1 MEWLIAAKPVVLLH
15 AFPFS
20 PEMWAPQV
28 AELEGRYTVYAPALP
43 GFGGREPGA
52 ASLEA
57 WAEELG
63 EALDDLGFEEAVF
76 VGLSMGGYL
85 AFRVWDLFPERVA
98 GLVLADTRAQP
109 DDAAGKAKRAE
120 LAARVRSEGTGVLV
134 ESFVPSVLGPGTL
147 AAETEE
153 KRAVVEWVER
163 WVREADPEGVARALE
178 ALAARPDSRP
188 LLGEI
193 EVPTLVLV
201 GEDDALTPPADAR
214 AMAAAIPD
222 AELLILPG
230 AGHMANLES
239 PEAFNTALLGFL
251 EKVYGG

>member
-1 MEWLIAAKPVVLLH
+1 MEWLIATKPVVLLH

-20 PEMWAPQV
+20 PEMWSPQV
-28 AELEGRYTVYAPALP
+28 AALEGRYSVFAPAMP

-57 WAEELG
+57 WAEELV

-85 AFRVWDLFPERVA
+85 AFRIWDLFPDRVA

-109 DDAAGKAKRAE
+109 DDEVGKAKRAE
-120 LAARVRSEGTGVLV
+120 LAARVRAEGSGVLV
-134 ESFVPSVLGPGTL
+134 ADFVPAVLGETTL
-147 AAETEE
+147 TSDDEE
-153 KRAVVEWVER
+153 RQEVRAWVER
-163 WVREADPEGVARALE
+163 WVSEADPEGVARALE

-201 GEDDALTPPADAR
+201 GEEDTLTPPADAR
-214 AMAAAIPD
+214 AIAAAIPYG
-222 AELLILPG
+222 ELLIVPA
-230 AGHMANLES
+230 AGHMANLEN

>member
-1 MEWLIAAKPVVLLH
+1 MEWLTCAKPVVLLH

-20 PEMWAPQV
+20 PEMWSLQV
-28 AELEGRYTVYAPALP
+28 TELEGRYSVFAPAMP

-57 WAEELG
+57 WAEELA
-63 EALDDLGFEEAVF
+63 ETLDNLGFDEAVF

-85 AFRVWDLFPERVA
+85 AFRIWDLFPERVA

-109 DDAAGKAKRAE
+109 DDGAGKARRAE
-120 LAARVRSEGTGVLV
+120 LAARVRAEGSRVLV
-134 ESFVPSVLGPGTL
+134 EDFVPAVLGQTTL
-147 AAETEE
+147 NSGDEE
-153 KRAVVEWVER
+153 RKAVRAWVER
-163 WVREADPEGVARALE
+163 WVSEADPEGVARALE

-201 GEDDALTPPADAR
+201 GEEDTLTPPADAR
-214 AMAAAIPD
+214 AIAAAVPD
-222 AELLILPG
+222 AEFLIVPE
-230 AGHMANLES
+230 AGHMANLEN

-251 EKVYGG
+251 EKVYGV

>member
-1 MEWLIAAKPVVLLH
+1 MEWLIAAKPVVFLH
-15 AFPFS
+15 AFPFN

-28 AELEGRYTVYAPALP
+28 AELEGRYSVYAPALP

-52 ASLEA
+52 ASLDA
-57 WAEELG
+57 WAEELD
-63 EALDDLGFEEAVF
+63 ETLDDLGFEEAVF

-85 AFRVWDLFPERVA
+85 AFRIWDLFPDRVA

-109 DDAAGKAKRAE
+109 DDEAGKAKRAE
-120 LAARVRSEGTGVLV
+120 LAARVRSGGTKVLI
-134 ESFVPSVLGPGTL
+134 EDFVPAVLGNSTL
-147 AAETEE
+147 AADSEE
-153 KRAVVEWVER
+153 KRAVVEWLEH

-188 LLGEI
+188 LLDGI
-193 EVPTLVLV
+193 EAPTLVLV
-201 GEDDALTPPADAR
+201 GEEDTLTPPDDAR
-214 AMAAAIPD
+214 AIAAAIPD
-222 AELLILPG
+222 AEFLIVPE
-230 AGHMANLES
+230 AGHMANLEN

>member
-1 MEWLIAAKPVVLLH
+1 
-15 AFPFS
+15 
-20 PEMWAPQV
+20 
-28 AELEGRYTVYAPALP
+28 
-43 GFGGREPGA
+43 
-52 ASLEA
+52 
-57 WAEELG
+57 
-63 EALDDLGFEEAVF
+63 
-76 VGLSMGGYL
+76 MGGYL
-85 AFRVWDLFPERVA
+85 AFRIWDLFPERVA
-98 GLVLADTRAQP
+98 GLVFADTRAQA
-109 DDAAGKAKRAE
+109 DDAAGKSKRAE
-120 LAARVRSEGTGVLV
+120 LAARVRSEGMGVLV
-134 ESFVPSVLGPGTL
+134 ESFVPSLLGPDTR

-153 KRAVVEWVER
+153 KRAVLEWVER

-178 ALAARPDSRP
+178 ALADRPDSRP
-188 LLGEI
+188 LLSEI

-214 AMAAAIPD
+214 AIAAAIPD